1 MKNPYGIL
9 AAFLGGA
16 IVGGALGLLLAP
28 ESGEETRKK
37 VTDLLEKNGIKLTKS
52 EAEESVVENSIQEV

>member
-37 VTDLLEKNGIKLTKS
+37 VVDFLDKNGIKLNTSELADSVEENDTK
-52 EAEESVVENSIQEV
+52 EV